1 MEILYVLIPLGIVL
15 VAIAGGIL
23 VWAVGSGQYDDLD
36 TQQRRMPD

>member
-36 TQQRRMPD
+36 AQQRRMPD